1 MDIMKCVA
9 DANVQ
14 CHYVADGDGT
24 IAVAGLGL
32 PPKALTDGSVPSAEA
47 LFKRSLHVK
56 GLL

>member
-1 MDIMKCVA
+1 MKCVA